1 LAPDQRGYS
10 PGARPPG
17 RRSYTLDRLDADV
30 LALAD
35 AAGAERFDLL
45 GHDWGAAVAWDLAA
59 RRPDRV
65 RSLTALSTPHPA
77 AFREALLRGQLLR
90 SWYMLLFQLP
100 ALPELLIGA
109 GGAAALEKGGLDALS
124 ARRYAERFSP
134 RGALTGPLNW
144 YRAMPFGLRDP
155 TPDVSVP
162 VLYVWSTGDRYLGRP
177 AAEATARHVRGPY
190 RFEVL
195 EGVSH
200 WLPET
205 AAARLAPLIV
215 DHLGAVPV

>member
-1 LAPDQRGYS
+1 M
-10 PGARPPG
+10 
-17 RRSYTLDRLDADV
+17 

-35 AAGAERFDLL
+35 ATGADRFDLL

-100 ALPELLIGA
+100 ALPELLIVA
-109 GGAAALEKGGLDALS
+109 GGASALEKDGLDASS
-124 ARRYAERFSP
+124 ARRYAERFSQ

-155 TPDVSVP
+155 TPDVGVP
-162 VLYVWSTGDRYLGRP
+162 VLYVWGTRDRYLGRA
-177 AAEATARHVRGPY
+177 AAEATAGHVRGPY

-195 EGVSH
+195 GGASH

-205 AAARLAPLIV
+205 RADRVAPLV
-215 DHLGAVPV
+215 LEHLGAAPA